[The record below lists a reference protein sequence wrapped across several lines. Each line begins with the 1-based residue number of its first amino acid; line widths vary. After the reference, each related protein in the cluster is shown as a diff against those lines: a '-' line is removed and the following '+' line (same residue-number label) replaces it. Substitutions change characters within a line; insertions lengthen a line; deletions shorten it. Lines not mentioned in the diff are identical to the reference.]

1 MIYEFRTYQI
11 KAGSLPIV
19 LEKFQEKIDERNKI
33 SKLGAFWFTEIGPL
47 NQIIHAWPYDNID
60 HRNKSR
66 KKAIDKKVWPPDTS
80 NYIVKMNSE
89 IWLPVS
95 FSPSFGDRQIGPF
108 FEMRIYT
115 FEPNQIDKMLPKWEE
130 KIEARNKL
138 APLVGAFVSE
148 IGEANKFMHI
158 WAYKSL
164 QHRTEAR
171 EKFSS
176 IDWPPKSS
184 NTNPPLFM
192 ENKIVIASDFSPIK

>member
-11 KAGSLPIV
+11 KTGSLPTV
-19 LEKFQEKIDERNKI
+19 LEKFKAKIDGRNKI
-33 SKLGAFWFTEIGPL
+33 SKIGAFWFTEIGPL
-47 NQIIHAWPYDNID
+47 NQIIHVWPYKSID

-66 KKAIDKKVWPPDTS
+66 KEAIEKKLWPPDTAD
-80 NYIVKMNSE
+80 YMVKMNSE
-89 IWLPVS
+89 IWLPVP
-95 FSPSFGDRQIGPF
+95 FSPKFREKEIGPF

-115 FEPNQIDKMLPKWEE
+115 FEPNQIEKMLPAWEE
-130 KIEARNKL
+130 KIEARKKL

-148 IGEANKFMHI
+148 IGDLNKYMHI

-176 IDWPPKSS
+176 IGWPPKSS
-184 NTNPPLFM
+184 AKPPLYM
-192 ENKIVIASDFSPIK
+192 ENKIVMASDFSPIK